1 MMHVLW
7 DQHTWDQLIWSVQE
21 HPNFLDNMGL
31 EKCTYLETLLPP
43 YFPVI
48 FVHIWMLG
56 WQIPAHYLW
65 PGFTCKIH
73 IKKKLNVNAK
83 SVKAK
88 LYMHFLLHLLS
99 GSSRHTETILMF
111 DRFMPDQSPLALCLQ
126 EFEFHLFYRSENQDK
141 ISSLLELNQKPFRN

>member
-7 DQHTWDQLIWSVQE
+7 PALHIWDQLIWSVQK

-65 PGFTCKIH
+65 PVFTCKIH
-73 IKKKLNVNAK
+73 IKSSWMSMQKVSSPTVWR
-83 SVKAK
+83 SVR
-88 LYMHFLLHLLS
+88 HFLLQLLY
-99 GSSRHTETILMF
+99 GSSRHMETILMF
-111 DRFMPDQSPLALCLQ
+111 DRFMPDQSPVALCLQ
-126 EFEFHLFYRSENQDK
+126 EFEFHLFYRSENEASWVGSK
-141 ISSLLELNQKPFRN
+141 ML